1 MEYQDTLPG
10 INCLFEEERQ
20 RKLGQLALF
29 DEEEEN

>member
-1 MEYQDTLPG
+1 MEYQETLPG
-10 INCLFEEERQ
+10 IDYLFEEWQ

>member
-10 INCLFEEERQ
+10 INRLFELEWQ